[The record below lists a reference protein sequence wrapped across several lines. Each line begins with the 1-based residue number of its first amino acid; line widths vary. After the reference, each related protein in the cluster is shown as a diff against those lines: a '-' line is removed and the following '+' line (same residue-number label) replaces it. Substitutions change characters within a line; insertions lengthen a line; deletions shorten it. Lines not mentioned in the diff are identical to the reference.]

1 MSFSAKDGTIL
12 ITTLWILSILSLLS
26 IGVAGRMG
34 LELKLAGFYRDDMK
48 ALYLAKA
55 AIERVIYEKNKR
67 DELAGA
73 DMLSESWANDKDLF
87 DNHNISDT
95 EKSSYTVKY
104 VYKESLTGEGTELYG
119 MMDEASR
126 IDINKIIKD
135 DGKTVDAARKTHLV
149 NLLKIVCKLD
159 PDDAE
164 DRVNNLIDWMDSDDT
179 RTAQPDQKENEIYE
193 EIGVEKY
200 CKNRKLDSME
210 ELLLVKGFDSTI
222 LYGGK
227 EAEEKKYGIIDYITI
242 YTEAPQEG
250 KVNVNTAPEEV
261 LEAMGFHERLAKDI
275 IDYRKNGTKTGE
287 TENEPIK
294 EENINIDFF
303 KGIFTTPLEQGEE
316 NTISNILANYLTAT
330 SGTFRINVYGKVN
343 RVEKHIT
350 SVVTIKTDSPPL
362 FKYWAEE

>member
-1 MSFSAKDGTIL
+1 MSFSAKDGAIL

-55 AIERVIYEKNKR
+55 AIERIIYEKDKK
-67 DELAGA
+67 DELSGA
-73 DMLSESWANDKDLF
+73 DMLSESWANNKDLF
-87 DNHNISDT
+87 NNYNISGT

-104 VYKESLTGEGTELYG
+104 VYKESLTDEGTELYG

-135 DGKTVDAARKTHLV
+135 DGNTVDAARKTQLV
-149 NLLKIVCKLD
+149 NLLQIVCGLE
-159 PDDAE
+159 PAAAE
-164 DRVNNLIDWMDSDDT
+164 DKVNNLIDWMDSDDT
-179 RTAQPDQKENEIYE
+179 RIAQPAEKENEEYQE
-193 EIGVEKY
+193 TGVEKY
-200 CKNRKLDSME
+200 CKNRKLDSIE

-261 LEAMGFHERLAKDI
+261 LEALGFPERLAKDI
-275 IDYRKNGTKTGE
+275 INYRKNDTKIGE
-287 TENEPIK
+287 PENQPIK
-294 EENINIDFF
+294 EGNINIDFF
-303 KGIFTTPLEQGEE
+303 KGIFTTDLEPGEE
-316 NTISNILANYLTAT
+316 AKISNSLNYLTAI
-330 SGTFRINVYGKVN
+330 SSTFRINVYGKVN
-343 RVEKHIT
+343 RIEKHIT
-350 SVVTIKTDSPPL
+350 SVVTTKTDSQPI